1 MPDDQLPLLPETVI
15 SGTPRAVH
23 APYPDPGGR
32 PLPLNATHLLTLV
45 VVAELRSLSR
55 AAVHLN
61 LSQPAVST
69 HLRQLQAQVGEALFR
84 RTGHGVVLTAAG
96 EALLPY
102 AQDVARS
109 LARAETFLEDRQ
121 GHPTS
126 EASLGVCWTL
136 SERLPPELQ
145 RAFAQTQPGTSLR
158 IHVGTTADLTAQVA
172 SGTLLAAL
180 TAGQP
185 GRTHEDLQVRHAGT
199 DELVWVE
206 AAGSRAPDTPVS
218 FAQTAHRPW
227 LWAQPQ
233 SSVRLL
239 VETRAQDL
247 GLLPAPALDLGS
259 YAGVRQALIAGMGG
273 AFMPR
278 HLIQAEVSLG
288 VLTAHRLADLDLLL
302 PYRLLL
308 PPARRQ
314 SALSRALVGTSLA
327 TLDRLLSTEGP

>member
-1 MPDDQLPLLPETVI
+1 MVLP
-15 SGTPRAVH
+15 GTPCARQLA
-23 APYPDPGGR
+23 YPDIGGF
-32 PLPLNATHLLTLV
+32 PLNATHLLTFV

-61 LSQPAVST
+61 LGQPAVSAQ
-69 HLRQLQAQVGEALFR
+69 LRQLQTQVGEELFR

-109 LARAETFLEDRQ
+109 LARAETFLEDRR
-121 GHPTS
+121 GHLTS

-136 SERLPPELQ
+136 SERLPPELL
-145 RAFAQTQPGTSLR
+145 RAFAQAQPGTTLR
-158 IHVGTTADLTAQVA
+158 VHVGTTADLATQVA

-180 TAGQP
+180 TAGQTD
-185 GRTHEDLQVRHAGT
+185 RMHEDLQVRHAGT

-206 AAGSRAPDTPVS
+206 AAGHRPPDTPIA
-218 FAQTAHRPW
+218 FAQTVHRPW

-233 SSVRLL
+233 SSVRQL
-239 VETRAQDL
+239 VETRTQDL
-247 GLLPAPALDLGS
+247 GLSPAPALDLGS
-259 YAGVRQALIAGMGG
+259 YAAVRQALIAGMGG

-278 HLIQAEVSLG
+278 HLIQAEVNTG
-288 VLTAHRLADLDLLL
+288 TVTAHRLADLDLLL

-308 PPARRQ
+308 PPARHQ
-314 SALSRALVGTSLA
+314 SALARTLVGTSLA
-327 TLDRLLSTEGP
+327 TLDRLLSPEGP